1 MSAENK
7 IKEISELFES
17 EINENIKNFELVFL
31 TNRQLLDEKNK
42 SKFNEFIQNL
52 KSLVRN
58 FKNNANNAN
67 NANNEMKKELVE
79 SKKDDFFPHVNII
92 ISEMEKYIGSGK
104 SGLANI
110 IKTELVSDKYKNEG
124 MITIPLNNFKVN
136 AIEKGVIADLLNKA
150 GYYTY
155 VVENNLVVSVT
166 QLS

>member
-58 FKNNANNAN
+58 FKNN
-67 NANNEMKKELVE
+67 EMKKEFVE
-79 SKKDDFFPHVNII
+79 TKKDDFFPHVNII
-92 ISEMEKYIGSGK
+92 ISEMEKYISSGK